1 MGRTSSRPITLVP
14 SNLGIE
20 VFVEHKQPWYY
31 TGQVVEGNIYVLV
44 RNQHASF
51 NVLRLELVGEEKT
64 HIYIGLNEL
73 VDKRQRTSYSNDF
86 AVAQLGQRLTIGLYR
101 FPYAFKLHPDLPG
114 TNMISHRHH

>member
-51 NVLRLELVGEEKT
+51 NVLRLELVG
-64 HIYIGLNEL
+64 
-73 VDKRQRTSYSNDF
+73 
-86 AVAQLGQRLTIGLYR
+86 
-101 FPYAFKLHPDLPG
+101 
-114 TNMISHRHH
+114 